1 MEAVAGFKFVKHLF
15 GRKVSELRGLVRATR
30 FSYSVNDVSMRFS

>member
-15 GRKVSELRGLVRATR
+15 GRKVVLRGLVRATR
-30 FSYSVNDVSMRFS
+30 FSYSVSDVSMRIS